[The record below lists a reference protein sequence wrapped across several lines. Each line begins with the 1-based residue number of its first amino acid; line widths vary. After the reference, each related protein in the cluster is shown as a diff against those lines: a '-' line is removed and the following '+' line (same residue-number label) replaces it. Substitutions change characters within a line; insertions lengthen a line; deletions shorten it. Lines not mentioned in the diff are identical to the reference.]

1 MTTKTKEI
9 TTKITTDQLKNMIE
23 DIIDE
28 KLVEYFGDPD
38 KGLHIREEVIQK
50 LKAQKKARKPRISM
64 EQLCKERGITLQ
76 ECLYAQNIT

>member
-1 MTTKTKEI
+1 MKVAKLTVE
-9 TTKITTDQLKNMIE
+9 QLRFLVE

-38 KGLHIREEVIQK
+38 EGLYIREEVVQQ

-64 EQLCKERGITLQ
+64 EQFCKERGITLQ
-76 ECLYAQNIT
+76 E